1 MEFDW
6 ILVDAQEHVA
16 VCCSSLNGDIPDLVL
31 GHTGRLMLVALPLV
45 LLAVPGVLLNHP
57 RPATRGTDISVAG
70 EVGVPFQAAASA
82 SLVTGAYRCDDQSP
96 NFCELAGAQLQARI
110 GTAGASLGV
119 GAAWFT
125 EYRLLGGAVLANVVR
140 TWHGPFGDPWL
151 APPSRTLYGIEV
163 QASFLFIGHLFGGLL
178 YAPAR
183 SGEPA
188 GWHALAGV
196 GVRLPVMS
204 AGPR

>member
-1 MEFDW
+1 
-6 ILVDAQEHVA
+6 
-16 VCCSSLNGDIPDLVL
+16 
-31 GHTGRLMLVALPLV
+31 MLVALPLV
-45 LLAVPGVLLNHP
+45 LFALPGVLLSDP
-57 RPATRGTDISVAG
+57 RPATRETDVSVAG
-70 EVGVPFQAAASA
+70 EVGLPFQAAASV
-82 SLVTGAYRCDDQSP
+82 SLVAGAHRCDDQSP

-110 GTAGASLGV
+110 GTAGGSMGV

-125 EYRLLGGAVLANVVR
+125 EHRLLGGAVLANVVR
-140 TWHGPFGDPWL
+140 TWRGPLGDPWL
-151 APPSRTLYGIEV
+151 APASRTLYGIEV
-163 QASFLFIGHLFGGLL
+163 QASFLFVGHLFAGLL

-183 SGEPA
+183 SGEAA